1 MLIMEEVATVHARVM
16 EDPAPFV
23 VFEEFG
29 DNALLLSMRCYID
42 NIDFRLR
49 TITELNQAIYREMNN
64 AGIEIAFPQR
74 DVHLDTRR
82 PLDIRIQ
89 TDNPGGIN

>member
-1 MLIMEEVATVHARVM
+1 VL

-29 DNALLLSMRCYID
+29 DNALALSLRCYID
-42 NIDFRLR
+42 DIDFRLR
-49 TITELNQAIYREMNN
+49 TITELNQVIYRNMAS

-74 DVHLDTRR
+74 DVHLDTKQ
-82 PLDIRIQ
+82 PLDILVHEHRI
-89 TDNPGGIN
+89 DREA